1 MVHKVNICVC
11 FLYSTYGTY
20 IFVPTLWYLLYG
32 TYFMVHTVP
41 NLWYLH
47 TCTYFLR
54 YSLQIQGPSR
64 RQINSTQSGRT

>member
-1 MVHKVNICVC
+1 MVHM
-11 FLYSTYGTY
+11 
-20 IFVPTLWYLLYG
+20 VPTLWYLLYG
-32 TYFMVHTVP
+32 TYSTYFMVHTVP